1 MAGVAPIAVYYHPRF
16 LDHDTGQHPESAG
29 RLVACRRV
37 LLAADL
43 DLQWIEPRPAPLAYI
58 ERVHDS
64 RYVEELRR
72 FAELGGGYLDADTV
86 VSSASYEAA
95 VLAAGAGVDAVERAC
110 AGDGPAFVL
119 ARPPGH
125 HALRGR
131 GMGFCLFNT
140 IAVAAAHALETCGFE
155 RVLIFDWDVHHGN
168 GTQDA
173 FYDDPRVL
181 FISLH
186 QRHHYPGTGHVGEV
200 GLGEG
205 VGYTVNVPLPAGAG
219 DGAAAAIFETLV
231 EPLAR
236 AYRPQLVL
244 ASCGYDSI
252 AGDPLGGLRM
262 SRDVY
267 RWMAS
272 RLAALGRELDAAGPV
287 CTLEGGYDPPLV
299 ADALVATLEGLQGDP
314 VPVPGRP
321 AAPDETAAVAAARQA
336 LAPYWAGVLG

>member
-1 MAGVAPIAVYYHPRF
+1 MAPTAVYYHPRF
-16 LDHDTGQHPESAG
+16 LDHDTGEHPESAD
-29 RLVACRRV
+29 RLVVCRQA

-43 DLQWIEPRPAPLAYI
+43 DLEWIEPRPAPRADI
-58 ERVHDS
+58 ERVHDP
-64 RYVEELRR
+64 RYVQELRL
-72 FAELGGGYLDADTV
+72 FAERGGGHLDADTV

-95 VLAAGAGVDAVERAC
+95 VLAAGAGVDAVDRAC
-110 AGDGPAFVL
+110 AGAGPAFLL

-140 IAVAAAHALETCGFE
+140 IAVAAAHALEVCGLQ

-186 QRHHYPGTGHVGEV
+186 QRNHYPGTGHLDEV
-200 GLGEG
+200 GAGDG
-205 VGYTVNVPLPAGAG
+205 AGYTVNVPLPAGAG
-219 DGAAAAIFETLV
+219 DGAAIAIFGTLI
-231 EPLAR
+231 EPLLR
-236 AYRPQLVL
+236 AYRPQLLL
-244 ASCGYDSI
+244 ASCGFDSI

-262 SRDVY
+262 SRDAY

-272 RLAALGRELDAAGPV
+272 RLVALGREVDAVGPV
-287 CTLEGGYDPPLV
+287 CTLEGGYDLPLV
-299 ADALVATLEGLQGDP
+299 ADAVVATLEGLRGDP
-314 VPVPGRP
+314 VLVPGDSAGRDD
-321 AAPDETAAVAAARQA
+321 AAAVAAARHA
-336 LAPYWAGVLG
+336 LAPYWGGVLG